1 MASAVGSKEVQRL
14 QLYCPRECH
23 LPSSTVLMLLCLGLC
38 TFIKR
43 LVFFLACVFP
53 SFLHFLPLFLRVLIH
68 LYRGTVTC
76 EGVRCRL
83 K

>member
-14 QLYCPRECH
+14 QLYCPQECH

-38 TFIKR
+38 TFIKQ
-43 LVFFLACVFP
+43 LVFFLP

-68 LYRGTVTC
+68 LYRGTVAC
-76 EGVRCRL
+76 EGVRCPL